1 MHKLIRFWHKN
12 KMEIIKIIS
21 IAAFIYVII
30 LIINHMIKEDTQN
43 QLINYNTNINNNE
56 TNSLSEENKKGLKSN
71 ISAITGNTVEEK
83 QLKNAIDIIYDF
95 VNYCNEQDYEN
106 AYNLIS
112 ENCKNQMFK
121 SIDVFKESY
130 YKDVFNGQKKNC
142 VIENWS
148 GDTYKV
154 DLKEDILATGKDSE
168 YTKQDYITIVQN
180 KGEYKLNIN
189 NYIGFYE
196 INKTTKKDNISIDAV
211 SKNVYKD
218 YEEYTVKVTNNTD
231 KILQLDDVKNTDTLY
246 LEDKN
251 EVKYYYYNHELTNQ
265 TLTVTIGQTKEIT
278 IKFYSK
284 FVSTKKIKNIVF
296 SKILLINKQDA
307 QQIKMIVDI

>member
-1 MHKLIRFWHKN
+1 MHKLMRFWRQN
-12 KMEIIKIIS
+12 KMSIIKVLSII
-21 IAAFIYVII
+21 AFVYAII
-30 LIINHMIKEDTQN
+30 LIINYTIKNNNESAN
-43 QLINYNTNINNNE
+43 LNYGSSTNNNE
-56 TNSLSEENKKGLKSN
+56 TNSLKEENKKGLNSN
-71 ISAITGNTVEEK
+71 ISAITGDTVEVN
-83 QLKNAIDIIYDF
+83 QLKNATDTIYSF
-95 VNYCNEQDYEN
+95 VNYCNEQDFEN

-112 ENCKNQMFK
+112 ENCKKQMFK
-121 SIDVFKESY
+121 SIEMFKELY
-130 YKDVFNGQKKNC
+130 YKNVFDGQKKNC

-168 YTKQDYITIVQN
+168 YAKQDYITIEQN

-196 INKTTKKDNISIDAV
+196 INETTEKDNIAIEAV

-251 EVKYYYYNHELTNQ
+251 GVRYYYYNHELTNQ
-265 TLTVTIGQTKEIT
+265 TLTVAIGQTKEII

-284 FVSTKKIKNIVF
+284 FVSTKKIKKIVF
-296 SKILLINKQDA
+296 SKMLLINKQNV
-307 QQIKMIVDI
+307 QQIKMIADI